1 MPDAS
6 MFAASDE
13 HGAPGRRWVA
23 VAAVAIVMAAGV
35 GGAYSVFGS
44 NARIDAAAGSVAP
57 AAESRMPGNHPIA
70 LVSLKH
76 DANVNGA
83 FVVTGLVQNPADG
96 QPLKRV
102 EALVYLFDEQGNYF
116 AMGRAALEFTSLEP
130 GEESPFVIRV
140 PTTARVVRY
149 RVGFRLEGGGA
160 VAHIDK
166 RGQAPATSPES
177 GS

>member
-1 MPDAS
+1 
-6 MFAASDE
+6 
-13 HGAPGRRWVA
+13 
-23 VAAVAIVMAAGV
+23 
-35 GGAYSVFGS
+35 
-44 NARIDAAAGSVAP
+44 
-57 AAESRMPGNHPIA
+57 MPGNHPIA

-160 VAHIDK
+160 VAHVDK